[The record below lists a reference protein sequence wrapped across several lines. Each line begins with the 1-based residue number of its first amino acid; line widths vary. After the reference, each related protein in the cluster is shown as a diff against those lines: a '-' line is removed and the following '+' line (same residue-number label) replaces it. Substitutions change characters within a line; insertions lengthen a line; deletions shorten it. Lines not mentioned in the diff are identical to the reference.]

1 MAKIMKCIA
10 LLSAVFTVLFI
21 VLYRQ
26 IGGGALLS
34 VAITF
39 GTVAYHFIMR
49 LTVGFA
55 VNGIMHNRADY
66 TKKWYQL
73 HGFEEK
79 AYRKLGVKSW
89 KNKLPAYNPSL
100 FDVKKHSFE
109 EIAQA
114 TCQAE
119 IVHEIIAVLSFLPII
134 AVRWFGTFGVF
145 FITSVFSAC
154 FDLLFV
160 MIQRY
165 NRPRLVRIA
174 KKHKKTASH
183 E

>member
-1 MAKIMKCIA
+1 MAKTMKLTA
-10 LLSAVFTVLFI
+10 LLSAVLMVIFMVI
-21 VLYRQ
+21 YRQ
-26 IGGGALLS
+26 MGGDALLS
-34 VAITF
+34 LAITC

-49 LTVGFA
+49 LAVGYIVNA
-55 VNGIMHNRADY
+55 VMRNCADY

-73 HGFEEK
+73 RGFEEK
-79 AYRKLGVKSW
+79 LYRKLGVKTW
-89 KNKLPAYNPSL
+89 KDKLPAYNPSL
-100 FDVKKHSFE
+100 FAVKEHSFD

-119 IVHEIIAVLSFLPII
+119 IVHEIIAVLSFLPIFT
-134 AVRWFGTFGVF
+134 VRWFGAPAVF
-145 FITSVFSAC
+145 VVTSVLSAC

-174 KKHKKTASH
+174 QKMGK
-183 E
+183 

>member
-1 MAKIMKCIA
+1 MAKTMKLTAAASVA
-10 LLSAVFTVLFI
+10 LTAVFAVIFQLTKIDVFQPL
-21 VLYRQ
+21 
-26 IGGGALLS
+26 
-34 VAITF
+34 AITF
-39 GTVAYHFIMR
+39 GTAAYHFMMR
-49 LTVGFA
+49 LAVGYA

-66 TKKWYQL
+66 TKKWYQIC
-73 HGFEEK
+73 GFEQK
-79 AYRKLGVKSW
+79 LYKKLGVKAW
-89 KNKLPAYNPSL
+89 KDKLPAYNPSL
-100 FDVKKHSFE
+100 FSVKDHSFE

-134 AVRWFGTFGVF
+134 AARWFGAAAVF
-145 FITSVFSAC
+145 IVTSVLSAC

-174 KKHKKTASH
+174 NKSGK
-183 E
+183 